1 MGRRSEGAR
10 RVAARAGAQR
20 RRGSPGLR
28 TVQPGE
34 MRRFE
39 RDADAELRVGTRLAV
54 VVLPRL
60 DGRGTDIVGYRVDP
74 RGPWE
79 VAGVEPVRGHAGRVR
94 VHIEAL

>member
-1 MGRRSEGAR
+1 M
-10 RVAARAGAQR
+10 AARAGARR
-20 RRGSPGLR
+20 RRGSPRLR
-28 TVQPGE
+28 GVQPGE

-54 VVLPRL
+54 VSVPCT
-60 DGRGTDIVGYRVDP
+60 DGRGADIVGYRVDP

-79 VAGVEPVRGHAGRVR
+79 VVGVEPVRGHAGRVR